1 MIEFSTMERPDIETS
16 LRDPLNEANY
26 RREYNNMLKERAMTV
41 IEPVLGK
48 EEESKKEILEA
59 ILGGASGS
67 TEVKAEVT
75 KALSEA
81 GLLRIWT
88 IEAAVQEI
96 SSGWAEKAELGK
108 GFSNKYGIVSEYWVE
123 LPKEEVKS
131 PVTTKLKLSAGK
143 IERSLDRDYT
153 RWILTRS
160 TM

>member
-1 MIEFSTMERPDIETS
+1 MERPDIETS
-16 LRDPLNEANY
+16 LRNPLNEANY
-26 RREYNNMLKERAMTV
+26 RREYNNTLKERAMTV
-41 IEPVLGK
+41 IEPILSK

-59 ILGGASGS
+59 ILGGADGS

-81 GLLRIWT
+81 GLLKIRT
-88 IEAAVQEI
+88 ITAAVQEI
-96 SSGWAEKAELGK
+96 SSGWAEKAELGE
-108 GFSNKYGIVSEYWVE
+108 GFSNKYGIVNEYWVE
-123 LPKEEVKS
+123 LPKEESQS

-153 RWILTRS
+153 RWTLTRS